1 MHCLYLHDV
10 LILVPQASRV
20 GAEKT
25 NQYGMTGLVIQLA
38 ALLGSITLLCVAR
51 LLSSDTA
58 PRATRQKRLSVSLSG
73 PLNIQTKKKNQQI
86 NFSNQDLFF
95 EI

>member
-1 MHCLYLHDV
+1 MHCLFLHDV
-10 LILVPQASRV
+10 LILVLQAIRV
-20 GAEKT
+20 GAKKT
-25 NQYGMTGLVIQLA
+25 NLSGMFGLVMQLA

-73 PLNIQTKKKNQQI
+73 PLNIQQKKKEYCKY
-86 NFSNQDLFF
+86 SWKRSH
-95 EI
+95 E